1 LEVVLLTI
9 ALLVLN
15 PPIPPSVV
23 WDSAQRQ
30 DWKWN
35 GQYTWTQVEKAE
47 WMEELCRGQTHGW
60 LVGCV
65 NNLTDGSCEVF
76 SAFPESMA
84 RFIFGPA
91 GLESLRD
98 HELKHCD
105 GFRHRSI
112 FDEAEA

>member
-1 LEVVLLTI
+1 
-9 ALLVLN
+9 
-15 PPIPPSVV
+15 
-23 WDSAQRQ
+23 
-30 DWKWN
+30 
-35 GQYTWTQVEKAE
+35 
-47 WMEELCRGQTHGW
+47 
-60 LVGCV
+60 
-65 NNLTDGSCEVF
+65 VF

-112 FDEAEA
+112 FDEAEK